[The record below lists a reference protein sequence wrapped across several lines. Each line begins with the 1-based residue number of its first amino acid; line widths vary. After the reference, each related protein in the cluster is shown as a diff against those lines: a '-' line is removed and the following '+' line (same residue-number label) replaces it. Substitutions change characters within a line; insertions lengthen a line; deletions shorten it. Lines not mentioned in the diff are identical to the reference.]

1 MEGKPGQNFDVA
13 FGTGLRITVVIV
25 FKEASTI
32 FIFLWNKA
40 G

>member
-13 FGTGLRITVVIV
+13 FGIDLRITVVRT
-25 FKEASTI
+25 FKEASI
-32 FIFLWNKA
+32 LFLFLWNKA